1 MMTGANSEETRGEG
15 RRRRDEKIEAVLNR
29 ASKLVTPTRKEELS
43 IQSTVEMVKS
53 LLSRTFSSSS
63 SSELV
68 IPDIFVGGS
77 YAKGTWLKGEADV
90 DFYLLYPK
98 EYPREKLEGEAISLS
113 KKAVSGYRINMRFA
127 EHPYVEAFI
136 GRTRINIVPCYKVPR
151 GEWQSA
157 ADRSPYHTDYIKSH
171 FDDRLRLEARLL
183 KKFAKTVGV
192 YGAEVK
198 TQGFSGYVCEVLVL
212 KFGSFLSAV
221 EEISRNQEQSR
232 VISIESYDKD
242 FVASSFESPLVILDP
257 VDTMRNLG
265 SAISARSVAKFMFR
279 SRRFLSRPSISFFQ
293 PRPLSVRKGSKGEEK
308 ILFDLLSKVV
318 VLKFSS
324 EPRSVDILWG
334 QLRKSLNALRGK
346 LQEIGFDVVRSEA
359 ASDEVSQNALIF
371 LLLETKLERYQIRN
385 GPEFFRIE
393 GVDRFI
399 EKNRRRSV
407 LTWFDEVNDGRV
419 CAILPRKMTEAPQAI
434 RTLLAE
440 KKLLESLGLSSEIKK
455 EISRGFVIARGDKI
469 LGNKAGSSR
478 RRKRKKDNKLSWLE
492 SAVLSIVSSD
502 EDLR

>member
-113 KKAVSGYRINMRFA
+113 KKAVSGYRINM
-127 EHPYVEAFI
+127 
-136 GRTRINIVPCYKVPR
+136 VPCYKVPR

-183 KKFAKTVGV
+183 NKFAKTVGV

-393 GVDRFI
+393 GVDRCI